1 MRRNKTEV
9 RSWEGLKVVYPNAAG
24 LDIGSEEIWAAVR
37 PQSVAEPVRK
47 FGTFT
52 DDLYALADWLKA
64 CGVDTVA
71 MESTGVYWVPVYEIL
86 EARGFEVYVVNARHL
101 KNVPGRKSDIQDCQ
115 WIQGLHSVGLLR
127 ASFRP
132 EGEIVALR
140 AYLRQRA
147 ELIEQRAVHIQHMQK
162 ALQQMN
168 VLLTQ
173 VLSDITGVT
182 GLSIIRAILAG
193 QRDPKQLAALRQPG
207 VKKSEAQ
214 IVKALTGN
222 YRPEHVFALKQ
233 AVALYDFY
241 TQQLAECDVEIER
254 QFATFKPIDED
265 LPPLPPSDK
274 PDSHSKNGP
283 RYDARG
289 YLYRMT
295 GIDLVAITGLNE
307 STVQTIIAETGTNVD
322 PFPSEKHYS
331 SWLGLAPHNDISGG
345 KRLRSRTLPTNNRAG
360 QAFRMAA
367 QSVAKSPDSVFGAFY
382 RRMKAR
388 LGPSQAIVAT
398 AHKIAR
404 AFYYILKH
412 RTPFHDLGGEEY
424 ERRAR
429 EREIK
434 NLQKRAAKLG
444 YSLSESPTP
453 PSWPGV
459 SKQRRHRI
467 QAVRV
472 ECQRSIPHRP
482 SAAGDAS
489 LPLAATL
496 LEPPVSLS
504 ITAGPGLAAPQPLA
518 PHHPQFPAIPRLSA
532 SACGCTMLASREA
545 RPFTP
550 HAKHRICPNRYS

>member
-1 MRRNKTEV
+1 MRRDKAEV
-9 RSWEGLKVVYPNAAG
+9 RAWEGLKVIHPNAAG
-24 LDIGSEEIWAAVR
+24 LDIGSEEIWAAPER
-37 PQSVAEPVRK
+37 IAEPVRQ

-52 DDLYALADWLKA
+52 EDLHALADWLKA
-64 CGVDTVA
+64 VGVDTVA
-71 MESTGVYWVPVYEIL
+71 MESTGVYWVPIYEIL

-127 ASFRP
+127 GSFRP
-132 EGEIVALR
+132 EGEIVTLR
-140 AYLRQRA
+140 SYLRQRA

-168 VLLTQ
+168 LLLTQ

-182 GLSIIRAILAG
+182 GLAILRAILAG
-193 QRDPKQLAALRQPG
+193 ERNPQQLAALRQPG

-222 YRPEHVFALKQ
+222 YRPEHVFALQQ

-241 TQQLAECDVEIER
+241 TEQLAACDIEIER
-254 QFATFKPIDED
+254 QFANVKPVAEN

-274 PDSHSKNGP
+274 PDSHSKNSP
-283 RYDARG
+283 PYDARS
-289 YLYRMT
+289 YLYRLT
-295 GIDLVAITGLNE
+295 GVDLVAISGLNE
-307 STVQTIIAETGTNVD
+307 STVQTIIAETGTNLD
-322 PFPSEKHYS
+322 AFPNEKCFS

-345 KRLRSRTLPTNNRAG
+345 KRLRSRTLPTRNRAG
-360 QAFRMAA
+360 QAFRLAA
-367 QSVAKSPDSVFGAFY
+367 QSVAKSPDSAFGAFY

-388 LGPSQAIVAT
+388 LGPKQAIVAT

-444 YSLSESPTP
+444 FSLIETPTP
-453 PSWPGV
+453 P
-459 SKQRRHRI
+459 
-467 QAVRV
+467 AL
-472 ECQRSIPHRP
+472 
-482 SAAGDAS
+482 AGS
-489 LPLAATL
+489 
-496 LEPPVSLS
+496 
-504 ITAGPGLAAPQPLA
+504 
-518 PHHPQFPAIPRLSA
+518 F
-532 SACGCTMLASREA
+532 
-545 RPFTP
+545 
-550 HAKHRICPNRYS
+550 